1 MSEPG
6 PRATPRSVKQMM
18 GQARVAVSAPW
29 RKGEFQGELTSGGLI
44 SYRGNQQSAMPFTI
58 TLITGGDVLI

>member
-1 MSEPG
+1 
-6 PRATPRSVKQMM
+6 MM